1 LQLPLKILTKRG
13 DLMDLLLLSSIIG
26 VTGNAL
32 YHVIRIYFLIKKE
45 RTNIKVKG

>member
-1 LQLPLKILTKRG
+1 
-13 DLMDLLLLSSIIG
+13 MNLLLLSSVIG

-45 RTNIKVKG
+45 RQNIKIKG

>member
-1 LQLPLKILTKRG
+1 
-13 DLMDLLLLSSIIG
+13 MNLLLLSSVIG

-45 RTNIKVKG
+45 RQNIKVKG